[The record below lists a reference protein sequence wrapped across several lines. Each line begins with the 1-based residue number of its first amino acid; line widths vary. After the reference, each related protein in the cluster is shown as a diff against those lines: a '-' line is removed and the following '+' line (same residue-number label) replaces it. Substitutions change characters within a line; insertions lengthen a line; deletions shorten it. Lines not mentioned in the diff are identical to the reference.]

1 MEQIKKTL
9 ENIFNSIED
18 TGILNDA
25 NLQLLHTASREYQ
38 AVVIDLKKI
47 DGSKFGT
54 LSDEVKPFAENTHE
68 LRTSQSNVDQY
79 HAYRIELIRK
89 IEDAINSL

>member
-9 ENIFNSIED
+9 ENILNSIED

-68 LRTSQSNVDQY
+68 SRTSQPNVDEY
-79 HAYRIELIRK
+79 HAYRTELIRK